1 MVNIDYAPSIWWSP
15 WWSPSLSSWTLL
27 NSWVNSEWWTLIWG
41 KSRRGQRWVVTECP
55 TKYISI
61 IIIMK
66 RIIKKIIMIIIKVD
80 STANDGLRMSTSVQV
95 TKLVH
100 RNRKSPKS
108 GRKLSRPSF
117 PNYHHLLFRPQIILF
132 ANLPFCAAATISQLS
147 DFFYHFIFPFP
158 LRAGSFDLQLHRL
171 FQAARMSSN
180 QEYDPNHHHLQYN
193 HHRPPS
199 PYHFDQ
205 QSLVPFPT
213 TASLVCMGVDCG
225 IGLESNGVDETDC
238 RNPKIWARNPQ
249 LLQAPLTFVL
259 YFCICICAN
268 SFLYLYFC
276 ILYFY

>member
-1 MVNIDYAPSIWWSP
+1 MNIDLHRQYDDHQNHHHHHHKNCSAAE
-15 WWSPSLSSWTLL
+15 WTL
-27 NSWVNSEWWTLIWG
+27 NSEWWTLIWG

-147 DFFYHFIFPFP
+147 DFFLIISSSPFESWLLWFAAP
-158 LRAGSFDLQLHRL
+158 SFVP
-171 FQAARMSSN
+171 SS
-180 QEYDPNHHHLQYN
+180 PHV
-193 HHRPPS
+193 
-199 PYHFDQ
+199 F
-205 QSLVPFPT
+205 
-213 TASLVCMGVDCG
+213 
-225 IGLESNGVDETDC
+225 
-238 RNPKIWARNPQ
+238 
-249 LLQAPLTFVL
+249 
-259 YFCICICAN
+259 
-268 SFLYLYFC
+268 
-276 ILYFY
+276 